1 VGVRKIKGKSLNVTV
16 PKHERQTLFT
26 WTAAKLKHHGR
37 NGQVLAW
44 SKQKSAIQREEKV
57 SQPNDQRMPIKKQR
71 RRDWGLYLQIL
82 LQPIITRDQK
92 TTHVCLL
99 SYW

>member
-57 SQPNDQRMPIKKQR
+57 SQPNDQRMPIKKTKEERLGPIPADPFAANNNQR
-71 RRDWGLYLQIL
+71 PKDNSRV
-82 LQPIITRDQK
+82 PP
-92 TTHVCLL
+92 
-99 SYW
+99 

>member
-1 VGVRKIKGKSLNVTV
+1 MRIKGKPLNVAV

-26 WTAAKLKHHGR
+26 WKAAKLKHHGR

-57 SQPNDQRMPIKKQR
+57 SQPNDQRMRKKNRGEIGAYTCRSFCSQ
-71 RRDWGLYLQIL
+71 
-82 LQPIITRDQK
+82 
-92 TTHVCLL
+92 
-99 SYW
+99 